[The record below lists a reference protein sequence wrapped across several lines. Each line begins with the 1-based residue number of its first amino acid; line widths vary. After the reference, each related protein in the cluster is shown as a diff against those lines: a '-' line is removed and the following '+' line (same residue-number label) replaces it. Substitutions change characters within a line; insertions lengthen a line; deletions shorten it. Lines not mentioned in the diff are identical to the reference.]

1 MKHPN
6 ALRAALVA
14 CAIASAASCSDG
26 ANVPAS
32 TAGALPVDVA
42 RVLQTSCVSCH
53 AATPLY
59 GAPMPLMTYAD
70 TQRAAPSAPSR
81 KVWELMGERVHDV
94 ARPMPPT
101 RLAAADLAVI
111 DAWVAARAPAC
122 TTGACGTVSAT
133 PTGNSPTLPCTP
145 SHTFTAHAPGGTARY
160 TVPGASGNTNR
171 CYAFRSPFATPTQAT
186 AFGPRIDNASVLHH
200 MILFSTETP
209 QREGAVFD
217 CDGNMPRDARFVSG
231 WAPGNTGSVMP
242 PDVGLLLP
250 DAGSWFILQVH
261 YWNLQAAPADDAS
274 GLSMCTTTELRQH
287 SAAVTTLGSLDIAI
301 PPRTANHTVTGRC
314 TPNITEPVHI
324 IGNGPHM
331 HRMGT
336 ALRTEILRGGVDNT
350 RRMLVDVPSFS
361 FDSQVQYRSDE
372 LVMPG
377 DVLETR
383 CNFRNTSDRTVYFG
397 ERTEDEMCF
406 NFVLAW
412 PAGALVNAGG
422 ARTFRCIDP
431 AP

>member
-1 MKHPN
+1 MKKPT
-6 ALRAALVA
+6 ALCLALVA
-14 CAIASAASCSDG
+14 VSCGD
-26 ANVPAS
+26 ATDAP
-32 TAGALPVDVA
+32 TTPAGALPADVA
-42 RVLQTSCVSCH
+42 RVLQSNCASCH
-53 AATPLY
+53 AAAPRF
-59 GAPMPLMTYAD
+59 GAPMPLVTYAD

-101 RLAAADLAVI
+101 RLGAADTAVI

-122 TTGACGTVSAT
+122 TGAACGTVNPAPDNQT
-133 PTGNSPTLPCTP
+133 PTLPCTP
-145 SHTFTAHAPGGTARY
+145 SHTFSAHAPGATARY

-171 CYAFRSPFATPTQAT
+171 CYAFRSPFAATTQAT

-209 QREGAVFD
+209 QQEGAVFD
-217 CDGNMPRDARFVSG
+217 CDGNMPRDARFVAG
-231 WAPGNTGSVMP
+231 WAPGNRGTVMP
-242 PDVGLLLP
+242 ADVGVVLP
-250 DAGSWFILQVH
+250 GAESWFILQVH
-261 YWNLQAAPADDAS
+261 YWNLQPAAADDAS
-274 GLSMCTTTELRQH
+274 GISLCTTTELRPKR
-287 SAAVTTLGSLDIAI
+287 AAVATLGTLDIAI
-301 PPRTANHTVTGRC
+301 PARANAHAVTGRC
-314 TPNITEPVHI
+314 TPVLTEPVHI

-336 ALRTEILRGGVDNT
+336 SLRTEVIRGGRAED

-361 FDSQVQYRSDE
+361 FDAQVNYPSDE
-372 LVMPG
+372 VVMPG

-383 CNFRNTSDRTVYFG
+383 CTYRNTSSRTVYFG

-422 ARTFRCIDP
+422 ARAFRCID
-431 AP
+431 